1 MRPCGCS
8 RLQTWRQPTWQR
20 ASLPWRTRTTAPAIT
35 ILANPCTLA
44 SSRCTARSMVNATRW
59 SPTISAVLPRSSA
72 IWGTTLK
79 PSGWTALAESL
90 TYENKYDEAVSSL
103 DQALAIQERIY
114 GAVHPSVAETLNELG
129 NVASMR
135 DHLDEAEARFQ
146 RAAGIYRAVYGD
158 HHYLVAIALSNV
170 AGIIYDKKDYPRA
183 EQLFRDVIRR
193 YKETLPADNV
203 NLAIAHI
210 KLGRTLLRENRY
222 KDAEPE
228 TLAGYEVLT
237 RQSSPST
244 SFIRAARKDLAAEY
258 EALNQPQQAARFRA
272 ELAAGAANPPIASR

>member
-1 MRPCGCS
+1 MARAWS
-8 RLQTWRQPTWQR
+8 R
-20 ASLPWRTRTTAPAIT
+20 AKTAGF
-35 ILANPCTLA
+35 L
-44 SSRCTARSMVNATRW
+44 
-59 SPTISAVLPRSSA
+59 
-72 IWGTTLK
+72 
-79 PSGWTALAESL
+79 TALGESL
-90 TYENKYDEAVSSL
+90 TYQNKYDEAVSSL
-103 DQALAIQERIY
+103 NQAVAIQERVY
-114 GAVHPSVAETLNELG
+114 GPAHPSVAETLNELG

-146 RAAGIYRAVYGD
+146 RAADIYRAVYGD

-170 AGIIYDKKDYPRA
+170 AGITYDKKDYPRA

-210 KLGRTLLRENRY
+210 KLGRTLLHDNRY

-228 TLAGYEVLT
+228 TLAGYEILVK
-237 RQSSPST
+237 QSSPST

-272 ELAAGAANPPIASR
+272 ELAAAAAKSANANR